1 MDEIRKLI
9 NKAARANTSPE
20 TEVYI
25 LSALHKIVDELE
37 RMQRERE
44 LERMS

>member
-1 MDEIRKLI
+1 MDEIRDLI
-9 NKAARANTSPE
+9 NEALRSNTPAK